1 MFLYLVSVANCA
13 LHFQLMHSACLQLT
27 SHQSATYTAL
37 YFVITPL
44 AKLPR
49 LFAMASGTVDK
60 DADNAM
66 PAKPATKPASQADP
80 TSSQSASNANPTQPA
95 NTTNQPSDKP
105 AIDPIASLQSLW
117 TNLPWGGTQTSSRS
131 TAAANPTATN
141 GTSSTQLK
149 PQEWLAGASTMLSG
163 AMQNAVEG
171 ANAAVA
177 AAGEAVAKV
186 DRTALEDGLTH
197 LREASDQLVRDVKS
211 GVVAL
216 SEDAKRTDASPSAII
231 ASIKTQT
238 QEAMQLFTD
247 TPTAASSEKRN
258 ASAPWDVE
266 ALPLNEQQYATAL
279 RERMLK
285 LVVDAIYSRP
295 RREALFLSGSAAA
308 DGFTFDADSEPERAM
323 AVLEAD
329 PNVKRLRAGLVPAKL
344 KENDFWAEY
353 FWHVRHTRRLLLAHD
368 GKLPTTNDDVEV
380 FEKPEGAKEEEG
392 DTKKAAASEKSV
404 PRTPEKPKT
413 EDGTEKDWDKE
424 IDEIFD
430 SKGD

>member
-1 MFLYLVSVANCA
+1 
-13 LHFQLMHSACLQLT
+13 
-27 SHQSATYTAL
+27 
-37 YFVITPL
+37 
-44 AKLPR
+44 
-49 LFAMASGTVDK
+49 
-60 DADNAM
+60 
-66 PAKPATKPASQADP
+66 
-80 TSSQSASNANPTQPA
+80 
-95 NTTNQPSDKP
+95 
-105 AIDPIASLQSLW
+105 
-117 TNLPWGGTQTSSRS
+117 
-131 TAAANPTATN
+131 
-141 GTSSTQLK
+141 
-149 PQEWLAGASTMLSG
+149 MLSG

-216 SEDAKRTDASPSAII
+216 SEDAKRTDASPSALI

-247 TPTAASSEKRN
+247 TPSASKKENRGG

-266 ALPLNEQQYATAL
+266 ALPENEKKYASGL

-295 RREALFLSGSAAA
+295 RREALFLSGKAAA
-308 DGFTFDADSEPERAM
+308 DNFTFDADSEPERAM

-344 KENDFWAEY
+344 KENAFWAEY
-353 FWHVRHTRRLLLAHD
+353 FWHVRHTRRLLVAHN
-368 GKLPTTNDDVEV
+368 GKLARTSDEDVEV
-380 FEKPEGAKEEEG
+380 FEKCEGVKEAQSEGDSEKVEVLTDKTDSKTPGNSKAEEGA
-392 DTKKAAASEKSV
+392 
-404 PRTPEKPKT
+404 
-413 EDGTEKDWDKE
+413 EKDWDKE

-430 SKGD
+430 S